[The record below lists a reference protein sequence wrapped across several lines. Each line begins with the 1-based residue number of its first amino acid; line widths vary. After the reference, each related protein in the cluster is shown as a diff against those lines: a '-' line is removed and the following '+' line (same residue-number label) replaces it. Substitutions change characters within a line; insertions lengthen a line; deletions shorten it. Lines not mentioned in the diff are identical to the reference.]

1 MAPKVPARRCSIHH
15 TQART
20 AATAVAAAVGYQA
33 AAGSAR
39 HLASPTAAT
48 PANSAATPSCGSNPS
63 AARPARPTSTQE
75 AIPRTRPA
83 GKATN
88 ATTRT
93 AWCSDR
99 APTRNEPASHAGP
112 TAAIKARSGSG
123 PLAATPAAT
132 KASPTA
138 TSMAVNH
145 GLAAGASLSARTAS
159 ATSTPMARTP
169 LAHIA
174 PACGDLRKLATST
187 AESSHPSCASSTMT
201 VGVAEEGR
209 PYQSA
214 TRPNRR
220 ALAGRPTLP
229 ELQRQHT
236 PVRRGRSA
244 AVL

>member
-1 MAPKVPARRCSIHH
+1 MAA
-15 TQART
+15 A
-20 AATAVAAAVGYQA
+20 AATGYQA

-39 HLASPTAAT
+39 HLASMAAAI

-63 AARPARPTSTQE
+63 AASPARPTSTQE
-75 AIPRTRPA
+75 TIPRTRPA

-138 TSMAVNH
+138 TSMAVSQ
-145 GLAAGASLSARTAS
+145 GLAAGASLSARTAI
-159 ATSTPMARTP
+159 ATSTPMKTTP
-169 LAHIA
+169 LADIA
-174 PACGDLRKLATST
+174 TKRADRFGLAALILGSSQRRHLSARFPPTARTTLPSTDAGLLISVEYGLLRD
-187 AESSHPSCASSTMT
+187 
-201 VGVAEEGR
+201 VR
-209 PYQSA
+209 
-214 TRPNRR
+214 RR
-220 ALAGRPTLP
+220 AREENA
-229 ELQRQHT
+229 
-236 PVRRGRSA
+236 
-244 AVL
+244 